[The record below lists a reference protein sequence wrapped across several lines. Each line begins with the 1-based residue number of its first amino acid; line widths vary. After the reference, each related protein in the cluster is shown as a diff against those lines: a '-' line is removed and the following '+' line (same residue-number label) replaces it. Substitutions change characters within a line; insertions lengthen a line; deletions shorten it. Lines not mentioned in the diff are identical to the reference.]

1 MTAECE
7 CEEVVPRQQQEEELH
22 TKRLL
27 WFCVNTNLL
36 IIEYE

>member
-7 CEEVVPRQQQEEELH
+7 CEEVVPRQQQEELH